1 MPRMNILN
9 ALEEEAHDAPPKFS
23 SVERNTY
30 FELPHDLARIA
41 EDSLR
46 HSTNQVSF
54 ILACGYFRAAKR
66 FFTKPPHSRDLE
78 YVCANLGLSIE
89 KISLETYHR
98 ATAMRHRKLILSHYG
113 FRDFDQGRD
122 SIKTEI
128 ESMVR
133 SQLKP
138 RLIFYRGVDILLEQK
153 IALPSSDALSKL
165 TARKLLLA
173 GGL

>member
-89 KISLETYHR
+89 NNP
-98 ATAMRHRKLILSHYG
+98 LSPPCMTPVPG
-113 FRDFDQGRD
+113 FRDLSAKSKFLAA
-122 SIKTEI
+122 
-128 ESMVR
+128 
-133 SQLKP
+133 SQ
-138 RLIFYRGVDILLEQK
+138 I
-153 IALPSSDALSKL
+153 PSSQ
-165 TARKLLLA
+165 RE
-173 GGL
+173 